1 MYLNYPEHLLILA
14 SRITSWVSM
23 PAFASLVCVP
33 VDIMSSEVGLKTCAI
48 TAGIKKYHLNF
59 KRKNRKNDEIVLL
72 GKTKLHTIDILTSKP
87 LIDSNISHD
96 KFDSVNNLFRKYNE
110 MNKEIKN
117 YETFTRYSK

>member
-87 LIDSNISHD
+87 LIDSNISHE

>member
-1 MYLNYPEHLLILA
+1 MYLNYLEHLLILA
-14 SRITSWVSM
+14 SRITSCVSM

>member
-1 MYLNYPEHLLILA
+1 MYLDYLEHLLILV
-14 SRITSWVSM
+14 SRITSCVSM

-72 GKTKLHTIDILTSKP
+72 GKTKLHTIHILTSKP

-96 KFDSVNNLFRKYNE
+96 KFDSLNDLLKKYNE
-110 MNKEIKN
+110 MNKVIKN
-117 YETFTRYSK
+117 CETFARYTI

>member
-1 MYLNYPEHLLILA
+1 MYLNYLEHLLILA
-14 SRITSWVSM
+14 SRITSCVSM

-48 TAGIKKYHLNF
+48 TAGIKKYHLDC

-72 GKTKLHTIDILTSKP
+72 VKTKLHTIDILTSKP

-117 YETFTRYSK
+117 YETFTRYSI

>member
-1 MYLNYPEHLLILA
+1 MYLNCLEHLLILA
-14 SRITSWVSM
+14 SRITSCVSM

-72 GKTKLHTIDILTSKP
+72 GKTKLHTIHILTSKP

-110 MNKEIKN
+110 INKEIKN
-117 YETFTRYSK
+117 YETFTRYSI

>member
-14 SRITSWVSM
+14 SRITSWVSI

-87 LIDSNISHD
+87 LIDSNISHE